1 MISAFDVAPLGRWQG
16 LCYVNRVQLGLTEK
30 NFKKMESPGT
40 ARLNRFLVKWE
51 NSNYR
56 STGNFAM

>member
-30 NFKKMESPGT
+30 NLKKNGKSWYGEIKPIFSQMGKLELS
-40 ARLNRFLVKWE
+40 V
-51 NSNYR
+51 
-56 STGNFAM
+56 